1 MDNENRWGVI
11 YCPKH
16 SDLKRGKRRRRVEK
30 CLNDSG
36 AEYDFIQSESVSG
49 VERLVRMLLNNGYKT
64 IVIVG
69 GDTALNDAVNCLM
82 QVEEAE
88 RGQIAIGVI
97 PNGKIN
103 DFARFW
109 GLRENNVEMA
119 VETLVKRRIKKIDVG
134 CLRYHDREEE
144 EKRRY
149 FLNCVNI
156 GFVANMMNVSRRT
169 HHFLGRDWLSFLPTL
184 AMLAFKKKSYKMR
197 MKINTDDVEKPIMT
211 VCVGNSS
218 GYGQTPNAVPYNGML
233 DVSVV
238 RHSEIMQLIEGIYL
252 LLRRKFLNHKSVRP
266 YRTRKVDV
274 LKADNVPVAVD
285 GRFVGTLKK
294 PFTITVGQEM
304 VSLIIP

>member
-1 MDNENRWGVI
+1 MDNGNRWGVV

-16 SDLKRGKRRRRVEK
+16 EDLKRGKRRSNIER

-49 VERLVRMLLNNGYKT
+49 VERLVRMLLNNGYRT

-69 GDTALNDAVNCLM
+69 GDTALNDAANCLM
-82 QVEEAE
+82 QTEEAE
-88 RGQIAIGVI
+88 RSQVAIGVI

-109 GLRENNVEMA
+109 GLRENNVEKA
-119 VETLVKRRIKKIDVG
+119 VEALVRRRIKKVDVG
-134 CLRYHDREEE
+134 CLKYHDRKGDER
-144 EKRRY
+144 RRY

-169 HHFLGRDWLSFLPTL
+169 RHFFGRDWLSFLPTL
-184 AMLAFKKKSYKMR
+184 VMMAFQKKGYKMR
-197 MKINTDDVEKPIMT
+197 MKINTDDMEKQIMT
-211 VCVGNSS
+211 ACVGNSS

-238 RHSEIMQLIEGIYL
+238 RHSEAMQMIEAICL
-252 LLRRKFLNHKSVRP
+252 LLRRRFLNHKSVQP
-266 YRTRKVDV
+266 YRTQKVEV

-285 GRFVGTLKK
+285 GQLVGVMKE

-304 VSLIIP
+304 INLIIP